1 MMQKFFQ
8 LLRYSIGASDEVPD
22 ITSEEEWNDI
32 YEMAAMQSISAVL
45 FYGVQKGDMRPP
57 FQLLMDWVAAAGQIE
72 EQNRTVN
79 RVAVKFLAQLRQDGF
94 EGCILKGQG
103 NNLLYPNVYSRMSGD
118 VDVWVRKVER
128 NEELGMRN
136 EELGVRNE
144 ELGVRNEELGVRN
157 EGLGVRN
164 EGEESLEFLGEPSVL
179 KIRLRV
185 ESIEENVREVI
196 RYVKERN
203 PKARAVYHHI
213 DYGEFD
219 EVEVEMHYRPSFMNN
234 LIHNGRMQKWF
245 EEVADEQF
253 SHEVE
258 LPDEVGK
265 VCVPTNAFNRIY
277 QMSHLSRHL
286 FHEGIGLRQILD
298 YFFLLKGEKNNQFRV
313 ERVEELGV
321 RNEELGVRNEELGM
335 TLKRLGLWKIAMAVM
350 WVLHEV
356 LGLEEEYLIAPMD
369 ERLGRVLLSEIMRGG
384 NFGQYD
390 EQNIKADNALKKN
403 WQRICRDFRMMRYF
417 PSECLWEPV
426 FRIWHFFWR
435 IFRG

>member
-8 LLRYSIGASDEVPD
+8 LLRYSIGASEEVPD
-22 ITSEEEWNDI
+22 ITSEEEWNEI
-32 YEMAAMQSISAVL
+32 YEMAAMQSVSAVL

-128 NEELGMRN
+128 NEELGM
-136 EELGVRNE
+136 
-144 ELGVRNEELGVRN
+144 RN

-313 ERVEELGV
+313 ERVEGKDGLGLRV
-321 RNEELGVRNEELGM
+321 ESLEKMLRS
-335 TLKRLGLWKIAMAVM
+335 LGLWKFAGAVM

-390 EQNIKADNALKKN
+390 EQNIKADSPLKKN

-417 PSECLWEPV
+417 PSECLWEPL

>member
-1 MMQKFFQ
+1 MDF
-8 LLRYSIGASDEVPD
+8 LRYAMNPETQSVPD
-22 ITSEEEWNDI
+22 MKGMDWPCLFQFASEHGILGVMFE
-32 YEMAAMQSISAVL
+32 
-45 FYGVQKGDMRPP
+45 GVQRLGEQGVRPP

-118 VDVWVRKVER
+118 VDVWVCKVESLEFR
-128 NEELGMRN
+128 VESGEELGMRN
-136 EELGVRNE
+136 EELGVRKE
-144 ELGVRNEELGVRN
+144 GLGIRNEELGM
-157 EGLGVRN
+157 RN
-164 EGEESLEFLGEPSVL
+164 EGEESLEYRAKSLE
-179 KIRLRV
+179 
-185 ESIEENVREVI
+185 REVI

-203 PKARAVYHHI
+203 PKAKAIYHHI

-219 EVEVEMHYRPSFMNN
+219 EVEVEMHYRPSFMFNPV
-234 LIHNGRMQKWF
+234 HNRRLQRWF
-245 EEVADEQF
+245 VNHADEQF
-253 SHEVE
+253 RHQVE
-258 LPDEVGK
+258 LPDGVGK
-265 VCVPTNAFNRIY
+265 VCVPTRVFNIFFQLSHIY
-277 QMSHLSRHL
+277 NHVL
-286 FHEGIGLRQILD
+286 HEGIGLRQVVD
-298 YFFLLKGEKNNQFRV
+298 YFFLLRTAK
-313 ERVEELGV
+313 LGI
-321 RNEELGVRNEELGM
+321 RNEELGMRNEELGMRNEELGM
-335 TLKRLGLWKIAMAVM
+335 TLKRLGLWKIAMAMM

-417 PSECLWEPV
+417 PSECLWEPL

>member
-1 MMQKFFQ
+1 MGAKVQKYFEI
-8 LLRYSIGASDEVPD
+8 LRYSLNPMSIFTLDPANIDWEGLFQFASEHGILGVMF
-22 ITSEEEWNDI
+22 E
-32 YEMAAMQSISAVL
+32 
-45 FYGVQKGDMRPP
+45 GVQRLGEQGVRPP

-72 EQNRTVN
+72 EQNRAVN

-118 VDVWVRKVER
+118 LDVWVCKV
-128 NEELGMRN
+128 
-136 EELGVRNE
+136 
-144 ELGVRNEELGVRN
+144 
-157 EGLGVRN
+157 
-164 EGEESLEFLGEPSVL
+164 ESLE
-179 KIRLRV
+179 LRV
-185 ESIEENVREVI
+185 ESGESLEYRAKSLEREVI

-219 EVEVEMHYRPSFMNN
+219 EVEVEMHYRPSFMFNPV
-234 LIHNGRMQKWF
+234 HNRRLQRWF
-245 EEVADEQF
+245 EENSDEQF
-253 SHEVE
+253 RHEVE
-258 LPDEVGK
+258 LPDGVGK
-265 VCVPTNAFNRIY
+265 VCVPTREFNIIFQLSHIY
-277 QMSHLSRHL
+277 NHVL
-286 FHEGIGLRQILD
+286 HEGIGLRQVVD
-298 YFFLLKGEKNNQFRV
+298 YFFLLKGGKNNQFRV
-313 ERVEELGV
+313 ESGESLEYRAKSLEYRVESLERV
-321 RNEELGVRNEELGM
+321 MR
-335 TLKRLGLWKIAMAVM
+335 RLGLWKIAMAMM

-356 LGLEEEYLIAPMD
+356 LGLEEGYLIAPMD

-426 FRIWHFFWR
+426 FRLWHFFWR
-435 IFRG
+435 FLKV

>member
-1 MMQKFFQ
+1 MIVKNQQFLDF
-8 LLRYSIGASDEVPD
+8 LRYAMNPETQSVPD
-22 ITSEEEWNDI
+22 MKGMDWPCLFQFASEHGILGVMFE
-32 YEMAAMQSISAVL
+32 
-45 FYGVQKGDMRPP
+45 GVQRLGEQGVRPP
-57 FQLLMDWVAAAGQIE
+57 FQLLMDWVAAAEQIE
-72 EQNRTVN
+72 EQNRAVN

-128 NEELGMRN
+128 NEELGIRN
-136 EELGVRNE
+136 EELGM
-144 ELGVRNEELGVRN
+144 RN
-157 EGLGVRN
+157 EG
-164 EGEESLEFLGEPSVL
+164 
-179 KIRLRV
+179 
-185 ESIEENVREVI
+185 EVI

-203 PKARAVYHHI
+203 PKAKAVYHHI

-219 EVEVEMHYRPSFMNN
+219 EVEVEMHYRPSFMFNPV
-234 LIHNGRMQKWF
+234 HNRRLQRWF
-245 EEVADEQF
+245 VNHADEQF
-253 SHEVE
+253 RHQVE
-258 LPDEVGK
+258 LPDGVGK
-265 VCVPTNAFNRIY
+265 VCVPTREFNIIFQLSHIY
-277 QMSHLSRHL
+277 NHVL
-286 FHEGIGLRQILD
+286 HEGIGLRQILD
-298 YFFLLKGEKNNQFRV
+298 YFFLLRGGKNNQFRV
-313 ERVEELGV
+313 ERV
-321 RNEELGVRNEELGM
+321 EELGVRNEELGM
-335 TLKRLGLWKIAMAVM
+335 TLKRLGLWKIAMALM

-417 PSECLWEPV
+417 PSECLWEPL

>member
-22 ITSEEEWNDI
+22 IISDEEWNDI
-32 YEMAAMQSISAVL
+32 YEMAAMQSVSGVM
-45 FYGVQKGDMRPP
+45 FEGVQRLGEQGVRPP

-72 EQNRTVN
+72 EQNRAVN

-118 VDVWVRKVER
+118 VDVWVRKVESL
-128 NEELGMRN
+128 ELRVESG
-136 EELGVRNE
+136 EELGVRK
-144 ELGVRNEELGVRN
+144 V
-157 EGLGVRN
+157 
-164 EGEESLEFLGEPSVL
+164 ESLECRVERVESGESL
-179 KIRLRV
+179 EYRDESLELRV
-185 ESIEENVREVI
+185 ESLERETI

-219 EVEVEMHYRPSFMNN
+219 EVEVEVHYRPSFMNN
-234 LIHNGRMQKWF
+234 LIHNGRMQRWI

-253 SHEVE
+253 RHEVE
-258 LPDEVGK
+258 LPDGVGK
-265 VCVPTNAFNRIY
+265 VCVPTREFNIFFQLSHIY
-277 QMSHLSRHL
+277 NHVL
-286 FHEGIGLRQILD
+286 HEGIGLRQVVD
-298 YFFLLKGEKNNQFRV
+298 YFFLLKDGKNNQFRV
-313 ERVEELGV
+313 ERNEKLGI
-321 RNEELGVRNEELGM
+321 RNEELGM
-335 TLKRLGLWKIAMAVM
+335 RNEGEDGLGLRVESLEKVMRRLGLWKIAMAVM

-390 EQNIKADNALKKN
+390 EQNIKADNPLKKN

-426 FRIWHFFWR
+426 FRLWHFFWR
-435 IFRG
+435 IFKG

>member
-1 MMQKFFQ
+1 MGAKVQKYFEI
-8 LLRYSIGASDEVPD
+8 LRYSLNPMSIFTLDPANIDWEGLFQFASEHGILGVMF
-22 ITSEEEWNDI
+22 E
-32 YEMAAMQSISAVL
+32 
-45 FYGVQKGDMRPP
+45 GVQRLGEQGVRPP

-72 EQNRTVN
+72 EQNRAVN

-118 VDVWVRKVER
+118 VDVWVYKV
-128 NEELGMRN
+128 
-136 EELGVRNE
+136 
-144 ELGVRNEELGVRN
+144 
-157 EGLGVRN
+157 
-164 EGEESLEFLGEPSVL
+164 ESLEF
-179 KIRLRV
+179 RV
-185 ESIEENVREVI
+185 ESGESLEYRAKSLEREVI

-219 EVEVEMHYRPSFMNN
+219 EVEVEMHYRPSFMFNPV
-234 LIHNGRMQKWF
+234 HNRRLQRWF
-245 EEVADEQF
+245 EENSDEQF
-253 SHEVE
+253 RHEVE
-258 LPDEVGK
+258 LPDGVGK
-265 VCVPTNAFNRIY
+265 VCVPTREFNIIFQLSHIY
-277 QMSHLSRHL
+277 NHVL
-286 FHEGIGLRQILD
+286 HEGIGLRQVVD
-298 YFFLLKGEKNNQFRV
+298 YFFLLKGGKNNQFRV
-313 ERVEELGV
+313 ESGESLEYRAKSLEYRVESLERV
-321 RNEELGVRNEELGM
+321 MR
-335 TLKRLGLWKIAMAVM
+335 RLGLWKIAMAMM

-356 LGLEEEYLIAPMD
+356 LGLEEGYLIAPMD

-426 FRIWHFFWR
+426 FRLWHFFWR
-435 IFRG
+435 FLKV

>member
-22 ITSEEEWNDI
+22 IISDEEWNDI
-32 YEMAAMQSISAVL
+32 YEMAAMQSVSGVM
-45 FYGVQKGDMRPP
+45 FEGVQRLGEQGVRPP
-57 FQLLMDWVAAAGQIE
+57 FQLLMDWVAAAEQIE
-72 EQNRTVN
+72 EQNRAVN

-118 VDVWVRKVER
+118 VDVWVRKVESL
-128 NEELGMRN
+128 ELRVESG
-136 EELGVRNE
+136 
-144 ELGVRNEELGVRN
+144 
-157 EGLGVRN
+157 
-164 EGEESLEFLGEPSVL
+164 ESLEFRVE
-179 KIRLRV
+179 RV
-185 ESIEENVREVI
+185 ESGESLEYRAKSLEREVI

-203 PKARAVYHHI
+203 PKAKAIYHHI

-219 EVEVEMHYRPSFMNN
+219 EVEVEMHYRPSFMFNPV
-234 LIHNGRMQKWF
+234 HNRRLQRWF
-245 EEVADEQF
+245 VDHADEQF
-253 SHEVE
+253 RHEVE
-258 LPDEVGK
+258 LPDGVGK
-265 VCVPTNAFNRIY
+265 VCVPTREFNIFFQLSHIY
-277 QMSHLSRHL
+277 NHVL
-286 FHEGIGLRQILD
+286 HEGIGLRQVVD
-298 YFFLLKGEKNNQFRV
+298 YFFLLKAKSLEYRV
-313 ERVEELGV
+313 ESLERV
-321 RNEELGVRNEELGM
+321 M
-335 TLKRLGLWKIAMAVM
+335 KRLGLWKIAMAVM

-390 EQNIKADNALKKN
+390 EQNIKADNPLKKN

-417 PSECLWEPV
+417 PSECLWEPL

-435 IFRG
+435 VFKV

>member
-1 MMQKFFQ
+1 MKYLEF
-8 LLRYSIGASDEVPD
+8 LRYALDEEQGVPESLD
-22 ITSEEEWNDI
+22 QMDWEGLYRFAEQ
-32 YEMAAMQSISAVL
+32 QSILGVM
-45 FYGVQKGDMRPP
+45 FEGVQRLGEQGVRPP

-118 VDVWVRKVER
+118 VDVWVRKVE
-128 NEELGMRN
+128 
-136 EELGVRNE
+136 
-144 ELGVRNEELGVRN
+144 
-157 EGLGVRN
+157 
-164 EGEESLEFLGEPSVL
+164 SLE
-179 KIRLRV
+179 LRV
-185 ESIEENVREVI
+185 ESGESLEYRAKSLEFRVESLEGEVI

-219 EVEVEMHYRPSFMNN
+219 EVEVEMHYRPSFMFNPV
-234 LIHNGRMQKWF
+234 HNRRLQRWF
-245 EEVADEQF
+245 VNHADEQF
-253 SHEVE
+253 RHEVE
-258 LPDEVGK
+258 LPDGVGK
-265 VCVPTNAFNRIY
+265 VCVPTREFNIFFQLSHIY
-277 QMSHLSRHL
+277 NHVL
-286 FHEGIGLRQILD
+286 HEGIGLRQVVD
-298 YFFLLKGEKNNQFRV
+298 YFFLLRGERCEVRGVMEDGRGERGVKFRV
-313 ERVEELGV
+313 ERVEGKDGLGLRV
-321 RNEELGVRNEELGM
+321 ESLEKMLRS
-335 TLKRLGLWKIAMAVM
+335 LGLWKIAMAMM

-435 IFRG
+435 FLKV

>member
-1 MMQKFFQ
+1 MIVKNQQFLDF
-8 LLRYSIGASDEVPD
+8 LRYAMNPETQSVPD
-22 ITSEEEWNDI
+22 MKGMDWPCLFQFASEHGILGVMFE
-32 YEMAAMQSISAVL
+32 
-45 FYGVQKGDMRPP
+45 GVQRLGEQGVRPP
-57 FQLLMDWVAAAGQIE
+57 FQLLMDWVAAAEQIE
-72 EQNRTVN
+72 EQNRAVN

-128 NEELGMRN
+128 NEELGIRN
-136 EELGVRNE
+136 EELGM
-144 ELGVRNEELGVRN
+144 RN
-157 EGLGVRN
+157 EG
-164 EGEESLEFLGEPSVL
+164 
-179 KIRLRV
+179 
-185 ESIEENVREVI
+185 EVI

-203 PKARAVYHHI
+203 PKAKAVYHHI

-219 EVEVEMHYRPSFMNN
+219 EVEVEMHYRPSFMFNPV
-234 LIHNGRMQKWF
+234 HNRRLQRWF
-245 EEVADEQF
+245 VNHADEQF
-253 SHEVE
+253 RHQVE
-258 LPDEVGK
+258 LPDGVGK
-265 VCVPTNAFNRIY
+265 VCVPTREFNIIFQLSHIY
-277 QMSHLSRHL
+277 NHVL
-286 FHEGIGLRQILD
+286 HEGIGLRQILD
-298 YFFLLKGEKNNQFRV
+298 YFFLLRGGKNNQFRV
-313 ERVEELGV
+313 ERV
-321 RNEELGVRNEELGM
+321 EELGVRNEELGM
-335 TLKRLGLWKIAMAVM
+335 TLKRLGLWKIAMALM

-390 EQNIKADNALKKN
+390 EQNIKADSPLKKN

-417 PSECLWEPV
+417 PSECLWEPL

>member
-22 ITSEEEWNDI
+22 IISEEEWNEI

-128 NEELGMRN
+128 NEELG
-136 EELGVRNE
+136 VRNE
-144 ELGVRNEELGVRN
+144 ELGM
-157 EGLGVRN
+157 RN
-164 EGEESLEFLGEPSVL
+164 EGEESLEYRAKSV
-179 KIRLRV
+179 
-185 ESIEENVREVI
+185 EENVREVI

-219 EVEVEMHYRPSFMNN
+219 GVEVEMHYRPSFMNN

-286 FHEGIGLRQILD
+286 FHEGRGLRQILD

-321 RNEELGVRNEELGM
+321 KNEELGMRNEGDGSLELRGERNEELGVRNEGDESLEFRVESLERVM
-335 TLKRLGLWKIAMAVM
+335 RRLGLWKIAMAMM

-417 PSECLWEPV
+417 PSECLWEPL

-435 IFRG
+435 IFRGES

>member
-22 ITSEEEWNDI
+22 IISDEEWNDI
-32 YEMAAMQSISAVL
+32 YEMAAMQSVSGVM
-45 FYGVQKGDMRPP
+45 FEGVQRLGEQGVRPP

-72 EQNRTVN
+72 EQNRAVN

-118 VDVWVRKVER
+118 VDVWVRKVESL
-128 NEELGMRN
+128 ELRVESG
-136 EELGVRNE
+136 EELGVRK
-144 ELGVRNEELGVRN
+144 V
-157 EGLGVRN
+157 
-164 EGEESLEFLGEPSVL
+164 ESLECRVERVESGESL
-179 KIRLRV
+179 EYRDESLELRV
-185 ESIEENVREVI
+185 ESLERETI

-219 EVEVEMHYRPSFMNN
+219 EVEVEVHYRPSFMNN
-234 LIHNGRMQKWF
+234 LIHNGRMQRWI

-253 SHEVE
+253 RHEVE
-258 LPDEVGK
+258 LPDGVGK
-265 VCVPTNAFNRIY
+265 VCVPTREFNIFFQLSHIY
-277 QMSHLSRHL
+277 NHVL
-286 FHEGIGLRQILD
+286 HEGIGLRQVVD
-298 YFFLLKGEKNNQFRV
+298 YFFLLKDGKNNQFRV
-313 ERVEELGV
+313 ERNEKLGI
-321 RNEELGVRNEELGM
+321 RNEELGM
-335 TLKRLGLWKIAMAVM
+335 RNEGEDGLGLRVESLEKVMRRLGLWKIAMAVM

-390 EQNIKADNALKKN
+390 EQNIKADSPLKKN

-426 FRIWHFFWR
+426 FRLWHFFWR
-435 IFRG
+435 IFKG